1 MSGRSS
7 EFDNRHTEPKHPAET
22 CGMFYF
28 RSRKKPNGQKHA
40 IYENEA
46 QNFRLVFFHLQ
57 VCYNLTMTTPLQN
70 EQTTP
75 PPQLTPEQLAEIRE
89 QERKQKQ
96 IMVGI
101 IAVIVLLVALL
112 GVAIYFL
119 LQPETPTDKI
129 RDVFIIVVAL
139 ETLVIGVALI
149 VLVVQL
155 ASLINLLQNEVRP
168 ILQAT
173 SETVNTLRGTAEFLG
188 ENVVEPVIKLNGYLA
203 GLKRMLE
210 LLGIKPK

>member
-1 MSGRSS
+1 MY
-7 EFDNRHTEPKHPAET
+7 NKNMATPHPTEP
-22 CGMFYF
+22 
-28 RSRKKPNGQKHA
+28 N
-40 IYENEA
+40 
-46 QNFRLVFFHLQ
+46 
-57 VCYNLTMTTPLQN
+57 
-70 EQTTP
+70 P
-75 PPQLTPEQLAEIRE
+75 PSLTPEQLAEMRE

-96 IMVGI
+96 MMAGI
-101 IAVIVLLVALL
+101 IAIVVLLVALL

-119 LQPETPTDKI
+119 LQPATPTDKI

-149 VLVVQL
+149 VLIVQL

-168 ILQAT
+168 ILHAT

-188 ENVVEPVIKLNGYLA
+188 ENFVEPVVKLNGYLA